1 MTRQITLHEP
11 CMQELTKEQVLVE
24 LNAILNTAKE
34 KLTNIEMCQEI
45 MRVLDI
51 HEVRKVLSDL
61 RSGKYL

>member
-1 MTRQITLHEP
+1 
-11 CMQELTKEQVLVE
+11 MQELTKEQVLVE